1 MAETVA
7 ANSASLRE
15 ALRLVPFHARES
27 GIVARWV
34 QSEQEL
40 LFLAPA
46 TAGPLTGA
54 KVASWVKPGGKALL
68 LKHQGE
74 SLPIGYAELNPM
86 RSDPGHLWLGHVV
99 IRPDRRRCGLG
110 RRFVEMLVEE
120 AFQRGGAHRISLVVF
135 PDNKPAIACYKRAGF
150 VFIAE
155 EVHQFAARGPK
166 RRLLRYEIRRA
177 AIRAPRTFPGS
188 DK

>member
-1 MAETVA
+1 MAETVT

-15 ALRLVPFHARES
+15 ALRLVPFDARES
-27 GIVARWV
+27 GTVARWV

-46 TAGPLTGA
+46 TTGPLTGA
-54 KVASWVKPGGKALL
+54 KVASWIKPGGRAFLL
-68 LKHQGE
+68 QRPAE
-74 SLPIGYAELNPM
+74 RLPIGYAELNPM

-120 AFQRGGAHRISLVVF
+120 AFQHGGAHRISLVVF
-135 PDNKPAIACYKRAGF
+135 PDNRPAIECYKRAGF
-150 VFIAE
+150 LLVGE
-155 EVHQFAARGPK
+155 EVHQFATTGPR
-166 RRLLRYEIRRA
+166 RRLLRYEIRKGVN
-177 AIRAPRTFPGS
+177 RTSRTTPTA
-188 DK
+188 